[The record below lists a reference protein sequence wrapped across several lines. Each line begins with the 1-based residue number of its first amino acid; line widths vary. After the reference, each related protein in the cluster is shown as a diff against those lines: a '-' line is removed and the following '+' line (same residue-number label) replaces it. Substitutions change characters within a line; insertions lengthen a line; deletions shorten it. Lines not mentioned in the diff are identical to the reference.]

1 MLSLNGTAPAAL
13 MVRCLYCF
21 DLNAIGAL
29 LRYGPAFNLYI
40 TKDPVLDS
48 GERLLLEMMTEL
60 VPPWL
65 D

>member
-1 MLSLNGTAPAAL
+1 